1 MNKLQREK
9 RNSKKVLHML
19 FYDRFLNF
27 NSDVTLQDW
36 EWFRK
41 WNNKINTTKRVYP
54 RKYTTNLDVE
64 TD

>member
-1 MNKLQREK
+1 
-9 RNSKKVLHML
+9 ML